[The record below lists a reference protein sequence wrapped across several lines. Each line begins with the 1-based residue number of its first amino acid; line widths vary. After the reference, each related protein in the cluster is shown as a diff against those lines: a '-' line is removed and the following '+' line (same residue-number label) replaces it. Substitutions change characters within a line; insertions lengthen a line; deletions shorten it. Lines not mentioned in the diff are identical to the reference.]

1 MALTLEQLQERAS
14 KVEVKI
20 QKLEKKVLKYR
31 SLISNEFE
39 DLVNEYLQTNDISKI
54 RSYNQLHY
62 NNNYSHGDEA
72 EYYYARLDLN
82 DKRNTLNKYLIKIE
96 EIKQFESE
104 KKIEVIWNFLTEW
117 EEKTYNWYIQNANLY
132 MELYDKYNE
141 AWENSKEAYKYEST
155 FTSYDGSIITR
166 VNYKQNRFKE
176 KYYFNIQSLTKE
188 ITNVYR
194 KTIDTEE
201 LAKVIKD
208 EKEHKY
214 KELIERVTK
223 ITGKITD
230 ASMLKIGNQ
239 HGEINGM
246 ILGEKGKCIIETISA
261 GGYNIQC
268 FHYRVLLKEV
278 K

>member
-20 QKLEKKVLKYR
+20 QKLEKKVLKYS
-31 SLISNEFE
+31 SLISQEYKNLVE
-39 DLVNEYLQTNDISKI
+39 DYIQTNDISKI
-54 RSYNQLHY
+54 RAYNQLHY
-62 NNNYSHGDEA
+62 NNPYNQGEEY
-72 EYYYARLDLN
+72 EYYHAKLDLE
-82 DKRNTLNKYLIKIE
+82 DKKKTLNNYLIKMK

-104 KKIEVIWNFLTEW
+104 EKIEVIWNFLTEW
-117 EEKTYNWYIQNANLY
+117 EAKAYDWYIQNANLY
-132 MELYDKYNE
+132 MELHDKYDEVWEGSKEQYKYEANYKSWDGTLITRVKYNE
-141 AWENSKEAYKYEST
+141 T
-155 FTSYDGSIITR
+155 
-166 VNYKQNRFKE
+166 RFKE
-176 KYYFNIQSLTKE
+176 NYYFNIQSLTKQ

-194 KTIDTEE
+194 KTIDIEK

-239 HGEINGM
+239 HGEINGR
-246 ILGEKGKCIIETISA
+246 IFGEKGKCILETISA

-268 FHYRVLLKEV
+268 FHYRVLLKEI